1 MSNTQAQF
9 SVLRQ
14 TADPA
19 VVDAISQ
26 LIEKGEDRELN
37 RINLLDFAGR
47 NGLDEEKVISASLQR
62 WRPGDGVSMV
72 PESPASGQGD
82 DMSAWLVKDP
92 SPYRGEAGGTAYPAK
107 AINHRK

>member
-1 MSNTQAQF
+1 MSDMQAQF

-26 LIEKGEDRELN
+26 LIAKGEDRDLN

-47 NGLDEEKVISASLQR
+47 NGLDENCMVI
-62 WRPGDGVSMV
+62 G
-72 PESPASGQGD
+72 
-82 DMSAWLVKDP
+82 
-92 SPYRGEAGGTAYPAK
+92 
-107 AINHRK
+107 N